1 MKSYKEKLPLI
12 TSFIFDID
20 GVLTNNEV
28 LVFRDEMVRNLHS
41 KDGYILQLAA
51 RKGYKIFIISGGNSD
66 EVKQRLLASGV
77 TEVHMKSSNK
87 LQVYHDICERHGL
100 KNEEMLYM
108 GDDIPDIPVLKLVG
122 VSCCPQDAASD
133 VKALVD
139 YQSPLDGGKGCV
151 REIMEQVLRVQ
162 VNWMNDE
169 DFYW

>member
-162 VNWMNDE
+162 GNWMNDE